1 MSWWARLLRRKE
13 QEVHLDKELRFHIEQ
28 RVADLTRSGLGEQEA
43 RRKVRQEFGGMD
55 QVKEDCR
62 DARGTRWIE
71 DFGQDARYAGRQLIK
86 NKVFAA
92 VAILILAI
100 GIGGLTAMSSVVK
113 GILLNPLPFPAGERM
128 AVLQQSAPQYGL
140 DRYSLTEFNY
150 VFYRDNNRVFEQ
162 FAAYDASEATLA
174 HRGGAER
181 VQGAEVSH
189 NFFSVLGA
197 TPFLGRWFMPQEDR
211 PGSGRVVVLSYG
223 LWQRLFG
230 GSRDVIGSNIR
241 VNGEAALVAG
251 VAAPWFQFPAAAQIW
266 WPARIDPTKTN
277 GYYLKGLGRL
287 RPGIGLSDAKANT
300 DEVVRQMALS
310 RPDVFRSGADFTTI
324 VTPLRD
330 IIVGDFKKPLWIL
343 FAAASL
349 LLLITCFNVASLLAA
364 RATARVREIALRTA
378 LGASRRR
385 VARQLLTESLVLAAL
400 GALAGTLLA
409 AMSLKSLVI
418 TLPVTLPRVAE
429 IRLDLGVLGFTLL
442 AAVAAALVF
451 GTFPV
456 LRGIKSDVQ
465 IVLKGAATNFSRRSR
480 LQLNSVFVVLQ
491 FALSMV
497 LLMGAGLLVRSL
509 WNVLSV
515 DPGFRT
521 ENVLTFRVMPL
532 GPRYSER
539 GKIVRFYEE
548 LERRIRE
555 IPGVQ
560 YVGGS
565 SLIPLAG
572 GDWQDNYQIEGQ
584 GEASGPKRVIDIRTA
599 SPGYFEAMGFRL
611 LQGRTFRDTD
621 GADAPKVAVIDE
633 SLAVRHWPA
642 KNALGKRIKVA
653 EGWFEIIGVVVTVH
667 HAGFDTDPSGQAYI
681 PHAQALN
688 PYLSI
693 AVHATVNPASLIA
706 PIRALVAGIDR
717 DVPVYEIQ
725 TMEQLAAAALGR
737 RRFVLLLLGFFAV
750 MALGLSAIGLYG
762 VMTEVVTRRVKEIGI
777 RVAVGASPG
786 EIMRLILRRGLGL
799 SIAGVALGSA
809 GALAASYLVASQLYA
824 VSTHDLST
832 LSTVIATLVVTGF
845 TATLIPTLNAIR
857 VDPLQALRNE

>member
-13 QEVHLDKELRFHIEQ
+13 QETQLENELRFHIEQ
-28 RVADLTRSGLGEQEA
+28 RVADLTRSGMGEENA

-71 DFGQDARYAGRQLIK
+71 DFGQDTRYACRQLLK
-86 NKVFAA
+86 NKAFAA
-92 VAILILAI
+92 IAILILAI
-100 GIGGLTAMSSVVK
+100 GIGGLTAMSSVAK
-113 GILLNPLPFPAGERM
+113 GILLNPLPFPGGERL

-162 FAAYDASEATLA
+162 FAAYDASEATIA
-174 HRGGAER
+174 YGGAAER

-197 TPFLGRWFMPQEDR
+197 TPYLGRWFMPEEDH

-230 GSRDVIGSNIR
+230 GSRDVIGSDIR
-241 VNGEAALVAG
+241 VNGAAALVAG
-251 VAAPWFQFPAAAQIW
+251 VAAPWFQFPTAAQMW
-266 WPARIDPTKTN
+266 WPARMDRTKTN

-287 RPGIGLSDAKANT
+287 RPGIDLSNAKANT
-300 DEVVRQMALS
+300 DEVGRRMALS
-310 RPDVFRSGADFTTI
+310 RPDVFKKGTDFTTI

-343 FAAASL
+343 FAAAGF
-349 LLLITCFNVASLLAA
+349 LLLITCFNVAGLLAA
-364 RATARVREIALRTA
+364 RATTRVREIALRTA

-385 VARQLLTESLVLAAL
+385 VVRQLLTESLVLAVL
-400 GALAGTLLA
+400 GAIAGTLLA
-409 AMSLKSLVI
+409 AMGLKFLLRA
-418 TLPVTLPRVAE
+418 LPVTLPRIAE
-429 IRLDLGVLGFTLL
+429 IRLDVGVLGFTLF
-442 AAVAAALVF
+442 AAVVAVLVF
-451 GTFPV
+451 CMLPLLG
-456 LRGIKSDVQ
+456 GAKSDVQ
-465 IVLKGAATNFSRRSR
+465 IVLKNAATSLSGGSH

-491 FALSMV
+491 LALSMV
-497 LLMGAGLLVRSL
+497 LLTGAGLLVRSL

-521 ENVLTFRVMPL
+521 EKVLTFRVMPL
-532 GPRYSER
+532 GPKYSER
-539 GKIVRFYEE
+539 SQTVRFYEE
-548 LERRIRE
+548 LVRRIRE
-555 IPGVQ
+555 TPGVQ
-560 YVGGS
+560 QVGGS

-572 GDWQDNYQIEGQ
+572 GDWQDGYGIEGQ
-584 GEASGPKRVIDIRTA
+584 EDRNAPKRVIDIRTA
-599 SPGYFEAMGFRL
+599 STGYFEAMGFRV

-621 GADAPKVAVIDE
+621 RPDTPKVAVIDE
-633 SLAVRHWPA
+633 SLAIRHWPA
-642 KNALGKRIKVA
+642 RNAIGKRIKVSG
-653 EGWFEIIGVVVTVH
+653 GWFEIIGVVATVH
-667 HAGFDTDPSGQAYI
+667 HAGFDTDPSGQVYI
-681 PHAQALN
+681 PHAQSVN

-693 AVHATVNPASLIA
+693 AVQATADPASLIA
-706 PIRALVAGIDR
+706 PVRALVASMDR
-717 DVPVYEIQ
+717 DVPVYEMQ
-725 TMEQLAAAALGR
+725 TMEELAAASVGL

-762 VMTEVVTRRVKEIGI
+762 VMSELVTRRVKEIGI

-809 GALAASYLVASQLYA
+809 GALAASYLVASQLYG
-824 VSTHDLST
+824 VGTHDMATFSM
-832 LSTVIATLVVTGF
+832 VIAALGVTGVI
-845 TATLIPTLNAIR
+845 ATLIPTLNALR
-857 VDPLQALRNE
+857 VDPVRALRNE